1 MSNKPLRVGVIGC
14 GGIAQMMHLSHLAE
28 RPDLYEIKALAD
40 VSRDTLDAVGRRYHV
55 TELHQDAQK
64 VAAHPEVDAVLL
76 LNSGSHFEL
85 ARAVLE
91 NKKHLFVEKPLGYG
105 RKESEELVRLAKAA
119 SVKTLIA
126 YHKRFDPVFHKVRE
140 VVKGMGD
147 DLRFIE
153 VSVIHPDDGDFRAH
167 HVIFPNPERPASRA
181 STRQDYDLKGA
192 QKAVTEGPLAKNI
205 TDIVGDKAP
214 VAHRVAAKILNE
226 SLIHD
231 INFIRGTIGEPEE
244 VASATVWRDGFAQ
257 TSVTRF
263 PRDIHATMSWVLV
276 PGVRHYEETVRFI
289 GSNTRVKM
297 VFPSPYLKNF
307 PTPLV
312 IERMEGEELVIES
325 RTLSYEEAF
334 RAEVRAFRDLIV
346 EGKNAEVPI
355 TDGTGDAAWI
365 EAIARSFSGGSNKII
380 R

>member
-1 MSNKPLRVGVIGC
+1 MSKPLRIGVIGC
-14 GGIAQMMHLSHLAE
+14 GGIAQMMHLPHLAE

-55 TELHQDAQK
+55 NELYQDPTK
-64 VAAHPEVDAVLL
+64 VASHPELDAVLL
-76 LNSGSHFEL
+76 LNSGSHFDL
-85 ARAVLE
+85 AKATLAH
-91 NKKHLFVEKPLGYG
+91 KKHLFVEKPLGYG
-105 RKESEELVRLAKAA
+105 RRESEALVKLAKDAG
-119 SVKTLIA
+119 VKTLIA
-126 YHKRFDPVFHKVRE
+126 YHKRFDPAFYKVRD
-140 VVKGMGD
+140 VVKGMGE

-167 HVIFPNPERPASRA
+167 HVIFPNPERPAARA
-181 STRQDYDLKGA
+181 STRQDYDIKSA

-205 TDIVGDKAP
+205 SDIVGEKAP
-214 VAHRVAAKILNE
+214 VSHRVAAKVLSE

-231 INFIRGTIGEPEE
+231 INLVRGAIGEPEE
-244 VASATVWRDGFAQ
+244 VVSATVWRDGFAQ

-289 GSNTRVKM
+289 GSNTRVKL

-312 IERMEGEELVIES
+312 IERMDGDELVIEN
-325 RTLSYEEAF
+325 RTLGYEEAF
-334 RAEVRAFRDLIV
+334 RAEVRAFRDWVV
-346 EGKNAEVPI
+346 EDKPAEVPI

-365 EAIARSFSGGSNKII
+365 EAIARSFSGGSQKVT